1 LPTFTGADS
10 FKLLSDEHVGDWTV
24 DYVQPLKYGRVE
36 AGAKFRRRYIPT
48 NMQFFAGLNSPLDT
62 NAGGRATYSEIIP
75 ALYGNYVFENQKL
88 EVEAGLR
95 VEYVNLRYEV
105 NPNHNT
111 YKSDGYRYGQPF
123 PNLRLAYKLNDNNRL
138 SFFYTRRVDRPNEV
152 DIRIFPKYD
161 DAEIIKVGN
170 PALRPQFTSSYELG
184 YKTAWNGGYFYSAAY
199 HKEMRAT
206 ITRIASIVP
215 GSTLI
220 YNIFQNAGRSRNTGV
235 ELMLSQNLEK
245 WATFNLNL
253 NGYRNT
259 IDAFTVINRYPV
271 INTFYA
277 DQQQLFSGNVKVNGL
292 FHLPRQ
298 LDAQFTA
305 IYLAPDLVPQGRIDS
320 RFSID
325 LGLKKIVQKGKGE
338 WFLNATDVANTL
350 RIRREVQG
358 EGFRYVS
365 TDYYETQVVRLGY
378 GYKF

>member
-1 LPTFTGADS
+1 
-10 FKLLSDEHVGDWTV
+10 
-24 DYVQPLKYGRVE
+24 
-36 AGAKFRRRYIPT
+36 
-48 NMQFFAGLNSPLDT
+48 
-62 NAGGRATYSEIIP
+62 
-75 ALYGNYVFENQKL
+75 
-88 EVEAGLR
+88 
-95 VEYVNLRYEV
+95 
-105 NPNHNT
+105 
-111 YKSDGYRYGQPF
+111 
-123 PNLRLAYKLNDNNRL
+123 
-138 SFFYTRRVDRPNEV
+138 
-152 DIRIFPKYD
+152 
-161 DAEIIKVGN
+161 
-170 PALRPQFTSSYELG
+170 LG

-199 HKEMRAT
+199 HKEMQAT

-277 DQQQLFSGNVKVNGL
+277 GQQQLFSGNVKVNGL

-320 RFSID
+320 RFSVD